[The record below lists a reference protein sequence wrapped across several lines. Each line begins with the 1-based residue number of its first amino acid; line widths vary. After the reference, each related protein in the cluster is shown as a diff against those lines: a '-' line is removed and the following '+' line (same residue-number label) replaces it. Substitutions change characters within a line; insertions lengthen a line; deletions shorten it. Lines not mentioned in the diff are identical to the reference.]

1 MKRPAMMVGALFLS
15 SMLASSAVAGPKLGG
30 NMPDKPRGNIM
41 MIYNTNPAVQCFLA
55 AQSGKNLKY
64 GLEHCNT
71 AVIDPL
77 MNYRA
82 QTFVNRG
89 IIRSDMGDHQGA
101 LNDFKRAITYNP
113 GLGDAYLNQALVLV
127 AVKRPAD
134 AMKAISQGIALGAT
148 NLQVA
153 YYSRG
158 EIEDDAGNYAAAY
171 RDYHLALKVKPDYA
185 PAIRQLK
192 RFRLVPKTGAM
203 N

>member
-1 MKRPAMMVGALFLS
+1 MKRPALVSALFLS
-15 SMLASSAVAGPKLGG
+15 GMLASSAVAAPKLGG
-30 NMPDKPRGNIM
+30 DMPDKPRGNLL
-41 MIYNTNPAVQCFLA
+41 MIYNTDPAQQCFLS
-55 AQSGKNLKY
+55 AQRGTNLKY

-71 AVIDPL
+71 AVLDPL

-101 LNDFKRAITYNP
+101 LKDFSRAITYNP
-113 GLGDAYLNQALVLV
+113 GLGDAYLNRALVLV

-171 RDYHLALKVKPDYA
+171 RDYKQALMVKPDYA
-185 PAIRQLK
+185 PAQRQLE
-192 RFRLVPKTGAM
+192 RFRVVPQKEGPM